1 MKIKAIFFIFLWF
14 FPGVCFAQDSQPFS
28 ARVRLEISGDENL
41 KNRIS
46 DYVSRE
52 LHSLG
57 DVVVT
62 DNKYQWLIEIV
73 AIEVFTKGGSKVG
86 VALSLAV
93 LEVFDNT
100 LILPY
105 VPDVIQKFVSS
116 YTSRFHKF
124 IDHQLKVDSLEGLQ
138 GMCNDFVADFDSRV
152 LKAEREDH
160 QLEIDFLN
168 AYKDKKIL

>member
-1 MKIKAIFFIFLWF
+1 MKIKAILFIFLWF
-14 FPGVCFAQDSQPFS
+14 FPAVCFAQDLQPFS
-28 ARVRLEISGDENL
+28 ARVRLDISGDENL
-41 KNRIS
+41 KNRVLS
-46 DYVSRE
+46 FVSHG
-52 LHSLG
+52 LSSLG
-57 DVVVT
+57 DVVLT
-62 DNKYQWLIEIV
+62 DNKYKWIIEIV

-105 VPDVIQKFVSS
+105 IPDVIQQFVSL
-116 YTSRFHKF
+116 YTPHFHKF

-138 GMCNDFVADFDSRV
+138 RMCNNFVADFDSRV

-160 QLEIDFLN
+160 QREIDFLK
-168 AYKDKKIL
+168 AYKDKKSK